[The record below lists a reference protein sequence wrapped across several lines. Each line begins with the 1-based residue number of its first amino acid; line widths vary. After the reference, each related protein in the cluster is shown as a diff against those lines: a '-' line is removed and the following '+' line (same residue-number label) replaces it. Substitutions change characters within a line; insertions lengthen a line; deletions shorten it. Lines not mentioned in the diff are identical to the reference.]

1 MALSVTLSSFCDVL
15 RRNLNFEGKTM
26 KSSLVL
32 LVLAA
37 AAGLVQAQATP
48 SISGKWKIH
57 TSMVQESDSTC
68 TFTQAGTELT
78 GACDGDNGKFNITG
92 KVDGNKVTWSF
103 KTDYNGSP
111 LTVSYQGTL
120 ESDSKISGSSLVE
133 EMSLGGDFTA
143 VRDSETPAK

>member
-1 MALSVTLSSFCDVL
+1 M
-15 RRNLNFEGKTM
+15 R
-26 KSSLVL
+26 SSLAL
-32 LVLAA
+32 LALAA
-37 AAGLVQAQATP
+37 AAGLVPAQTNP

-57 TSMVQESDSTC
+57 TSMVQQSDSTC
-68 TFTQAGTELT
+68 TFTQSGPELI
-78 GACDGDNGKFNITG
+78 GACDGDNGKFNIAG

-103 KTDYNGSP
+103 KTEYNGSP

-120 ESDSKISGSSLVE
+120 ESGSKISGSSFVE